1 MQYPKKRLLTEKKMK
16 IDTQLKTFKKLKA
29 LPLLLI
35 MCCTLRIIHAN
46 DFYLVFAS
54 PYSKN
59 PASVF
64 GHEFLVEGNDS
75 IPIMS
80 YAAVDFKAETNN
92 ASNLEV
98 GFKGIWGNFQARYQS
113 KPLYE
118 TIEKYTLGSDRMLVF
133 FPIKFSQQ
141 EKVMYKDVL
150 NKNMDSVFV
159 YKFFKA
165 NCSHAIYKLLN
176 ETVDSIPPYRY
187 ILMPQDLYYTLK
199 KIDYLDEPFC
209 IAKKNSKPVR
219 VPCKID
225 DIRSYLRIDLG
236 ARKAESLEGVLYFRP
251 FFHNY
256 QDSHIFYEADNELE
270 FFSIDVNYN
279 REGFILDKFN
289 IAKLRSVP
297 PSEGLLSFSWF
308 VGSTLKVEQTNMVQ
322 HEFGLGKTISFYNDD
337 FAFDFFAKDR
347 VQSIFS
353 HDRENWLGMEFVLR
367 SRQWRNWR
375 WNMDFEI
382 LKNYA
387 SKKYSKQFD
396 FWMAYDVSK
405 NNSLLWKESWSGK
418 DLMLEL
424 RFITYINRF

>member
-1 MQYPKKRLLTEKKMK
+1 MR
-16 IDTQLKTFKKLKA
+16 IDTRLKTFKKLKIM
-29 LPLLLI
+29 PVLLI
-35 MCCTLRIIHAN
+35 MCCSLRIIHAN

-75 IPIMS
+75 IPVMS

-92 ASNLEV
+92 ASGLEV
-98 GFKGIWGNFQARYQS
+98 GLKGIWGNFQARYQS
-113 KPLYE
+113 KPLHE
-118 TIEKYTLGSDRMLVF
+118 TIDKYILESDRMLVF
-133 FPIKFSQQ
+133 FPIKFSPQ
-141 EKVMYKDVL
+141 EKILYKEVL
-150 NKNMDSVFV
+150 NKNLDSVFV

-165 NCSHAIYKLLN
+165 NCSHAIYKLLS
-176 ETVDSIPPYRY
+176 ETIDSMPPYRY

-199 KIDYLDEPFC
+199 KIDYLGEPFC
-209 IAKKNSKPVR
+209 VAKKNSKPVR

-225 DIRSYLRIDLG
+225 DIRSYLRIDFG
-236 ARKAESLEGVLYFRP
+236 ARKAESYEGILYFRP

-270 FFSIDVNYN
+270 FFSIEVNYDKK
-279 REGFILDKFN
+279 GFALDKFN

-297 PSEGLLSFSWF
+297 ASKNLLSLSWF
-308 VGSTLKVEQTNMVQ
+308 VGSEFRMEQTNIVR
-322 HEFGLGKTISFYNDD
+322 HELGLGKTIFFNKDD

-347 VQSIFS
+347 VQNVFL
-353 HDRENWLGMEFVLR
+353 HNRENWLGMEFVLR
-367 SRQWRNWR
+367 NRHWRNWR

-387 SKKYSKQFD
+387 TRKYNKQFD
-396 FWMAYDVSK
+396 FWMAYDISK
-405 NNSLLWKESWSGK
+405 KNSLLWKESWK
-418 DLMLEL
+418 DKGLMLEL
-424 RFITYINRF
+424 RLIRYINRF